1 MSSMDP
7 VVDDE
12 EMVKGAEI
20 VANESLDAVLLVLYH
35 SNSECSGDTRMF
47 GLLVVGK
54 SSSLH

>member
-1 MSSMDP
+1 MDP